1 MIVVAK
7 YGLLPNKSTIVVAK
21 YGMFPY
27 KSTVVA
33 INFKITR
40 CLALY
45 FVSCKLKTNNP
56 AFQMR
61 GEGLISL
68 FIFSGFMRL
77 SKMATI

>member
-45 FVSCKLKTNNP
+45 FSEL
-56 AFQMR
+56 
-61 GEGLISL
+61 
-68 FIFSGFMRL
+68 
-77 SKMATI
+77 